1 MKQIKERE
9 NEQLATTCFV
19 VQGLLYVLQLVVLQA
34 APSIQE
40 GSVIDETIESDSEEA
55 EDDVEEGPRES
66 VAFKLGNAKDL
77 DANCS
82 VKHLSII
89 FDIC

>member
-1 MKQIKERE
+1 
-9 NEQLATTCFV
+9 
-19 VQGLLYVLQLVVLQA
+19 LLYVLQLVVLQA